1 MQKRWRAS
9 GAPMTARSPGRGRRE
24 AVRAVFC
31 AASQFATII
40 YSTPI
45 SPLVIGQSMY
55 LTAPFVLRSQ
65 LFRFTRKHG
74 IFSLKVISELPTRRH
89 KIQTSNDHLGSQWSA
104 GILRVKR
111 QHRRLLRKMQ
121 ISVNLRP
128 NSQIGYIFSV
138 TWIVPDLAP
147 VAIHKIAFFP
157 RGDQIRNP
165 INQRF
170 IGFLTDLLYS
180 VRSSTRTWT

>member
-1 MQKRWRAS
+1 
-9 GAPMTARSPGRGRRE
+9 
-24 AVRAVFC
+24 
-31 AASQFATII
+31 
-40 YSTPI
+40 
-45 SPLVIGQSMY
+45 MY

-89 KIQTSNDHLGSQWSA
+89 KIQTSNDHLGSQWST

-138 TWIVPDLAP
+138 TWIVHDLSP

-157 RGDQIRNP
+157 RGNQIRNP
-165 INQRF
+165 INRWF

-180 VRSSTRTWT
+180 VRSSTRTCNALVLYWGPAFYKENQVFVPDLPLFKMRLISMNCSQLKSLRLC